1 MLEPFYYKHNA
12 ALFEDEEKFINK
24 LMVLGSKN
32 ICGSIVYER
41 AEDYEIKFKIFKED
55 DEYWLKILFK
65 GKRVVNEGLG
75 DEWEKVLGN
84 IEYFFGKAPDDD
96 TFLEARRIALY
107 SLFVEDPPKTFD
119 ESDERYDFMDLLFGT
134 NL

>member
-12 ALFEDEEKFINK
+12 ALFGDEEKFINK
-24 LMVLGSKN
+24 LIVLGSKN

-75 DEWEKVLGN
+75 DEWEKVLEN
-84 IEYFFGKAPDDD
+84 MEYFFGKASDDD

-107 SLFVEDPPKTFD
+107 SLFTEYPPKTFD
-119 ESDERYDFMDLLFGT
+119 EMDERCDFMDLLFGT